1 MSNNKFTVDAVPTP
15 RINLAGA
22 FESDLGY
29 YMKNGNRLPPL
40 GKSQLKQL
48 EEQLNDYLKFL
59 NESFI
64 LKGFT
69 KGALTVSVIN
79 AGLIQDKEGKFVI
92 DLDNSTWVLYDEN
105 KENVLFSYNPKTG
118 LMLSGKLFAEEGT
131 IGGFT
136 ISGDGMTAGT
146 SEANRLQFY
155 TKGSTPYVRLGD
167 LYIWYQD
174 GRPAI
179 EATDGKLEIGAFDK
193 IEFYVH
199 EQLIAQFSRDETGW
213 EETLNVDI
221 MGNLN
226 VDGGLTV
233 NGQPVG
239 SGGGMSQI
247 GYGYTRGTNTRMR
260 AYPSTNAPTTRTISS
275 LASYVSIYGVGD
287 LDDGYTWFFCKYGD
301 YLGWIRADLI
311 DVY

>member
-92 DLDNSTWVLYDEN
+92 DLDNSTWVLYDDK
-105 KENVLFSYNPKTG
+105 KENVLFSYSPQTG

-136 ISGDGMTAGT
+136 IGKEQLKSRDGSLVLDSKSGKIKLGGLELRRDSYGIP
-146 SEANRLQFY
+146 ELANPSGELLLWGANGVYLGGASISTFY
-155 TKGSTPYVRLGD
+155 ADDDKVSVSNLYV
-167 LYIWYQD
+167 
-174 GRPAI
+174 
-179 EATDGKLEIGAFDK
+179 DGKK
-193 IEFYVH
+193 Y
-199 EQLIAQFSRDETGW
+199 T
-213 EETLNVDI
+213 
-221 MGNLN
+221 
-226 VDGGLTV
+226 
-233 NGQPVG
+233 PG
-239 SGGGMSQI
+239 SGMSQS
-247 GYGYTRGTNTRMR
+247 GEGYTTGSNVKMR
-260 AYPSTNAPTTRTISS
+260 SYPSTSAPTTYTIRAAYSDV
-275 LASYVSIYGVGD
+275 AIFGRGD
-287 LDDGYTWFFCKYGD
+287 TEDGYTWYFCRYDED
-301 YLGWIRADLI
+301 YIGWIREDLLS
-311 DVY
+311 VVMG